1 MVRKL
6 AVLFGV
12 LFAIVVAA
20 GWVPQFVTESHV
32 TPMGYERTMWGL
44 FMMSLIDDITHGVSA
59 ILLLAAAAHSRK
71 ASIIA
76 FTAFGWY
83 YACDA
88 LFFLTWGLFNDK
100 PWYAD
105 IALNAPHVI
114 ISSIMLWIA
123 YKLGPRE
130 EAAGV
135 PAPAMRQA
143 VA

>member
-6 AVLFGV
+6 AVVFAV

-20 GWVPQFVTESHV
+20 GWVPQFVTEEHM

-59 ILLLAAAAHSRK
+59 IGLLVAALHSRK

-76 FTAFGWY
+76 LTAFGWY

-100 PWYAD
+100 AWYAD
-105 IALNAPHVI
+105 VALNAPHVI
-114 ISSIMLWIA
+114 ISWIMLWIA

-130 EAAGV
+130 ETA
-135 PAPAMRQA
+135 PAPVMQRA